1 MTQAHR
7 RYSTDTKGGEEPVTA
22 PFKAFDQDELLQKF
36 TSGYTE
42 FLRRPGMSL
51 GIYTLP
57 VDGVDHQHPHSADE
71 VYVVLKGRGALRV
84 RDERIPVGPGSI
96 VSVDHGEDHGFV
108 DITEDLQVL
117 VVFAPAENPD
127 DV

>member
-1 MTQAHR
+1 
-7 RYSTDTKGGEEPVTA
+7 VTT
-22 PFKAFDQDELLQKF
+22 PFKAFDQDELTQKF
-36 TSGYTE
+36 TSGYSE

-57 VDGVDHQHPHSADE
+57 VGGEDHQHPHSADE

-84 RDERIPVGPGSI
+84 RDSRIDVGPGSI
-96 VSVDHGEDHGFV
+96 VSVDHGEEHQFV

-117 VVFAPAENPD
+117 VVFAPAEDPD

>member
-1 MTQAHR
+1 
-7 RYSTDTKGGEEPVTA
+7 VTA
-22 PFKAFDQDELLQKF
+22 PFKAFEQDELLQKF
-36 TSGYTE
+36 TSGYAE

-51 GIYTLP
+51 GIDTLP
-57 VDGVDHQHPHSADE
+57 VGGTDHQHPHSADE

-108 DITEDLQVL
+108 DIAEDLQIL
-117 VVFAPAENPD
+117 VVFAPAEDPD